1 MLKLH
6 SYYRSSASYRCRIAL
21 NLKGLPYDLEFVHL
35 VKDGGQQNAPNYR
48 SLNPQ
53 GLLPTLEHDGRVL
66 TQSLAII
73 EYLEE
78 TWPEPHLL
86 PPDAETRAHVRA
98 FALAIASDTGPVNN
112 LRVLRYLKRT
122 RRQSMPGI
130 GTGRTAGSR
139 LARRCCRRLDTPS
152 VSAKSRRSPTSCS
165 CRSSTMRACSG
176 RTSRTC
182 RASSASMR
190 RVALCRP
197 SPRPRPKPSP
207 TRCEWGLPR
216 QRKCHSFRLS

>member
-1 MLKLH
+1 VLKLH

-48 SLNPQ
+48 AINPQ

-78 TWPEPHLL
+78 TWPEPQLL

-122 RRQSMPGI
+122 LGQDQPAIDTWYRHWSDGGLKACEALLPAARHTFCFGEEPTLADIVLVPQLYNARLFRTDLSDVPRLVGI
-130 GTGRTAGSR
+130 DA
-139 LARRCCRRLDTPS
+139 ACC
-152 VSAKSRRSPTSCS
+152 
-165 CRSSTMRACSG
+165 
-176 RTSRTC
+176 
-182 RASSASMR
+182 
-190 RVALCRP
+190 ALP
-197 SPRPRPKPSP
+197 AFANAAPEAQPDAV
-207 TRCEWGLPR
+207 
-216 QRKCHSFRLS
+216 